1 MDLMRHEAAFGTT
14 TSLWQS
20 NSSSPESWPTLHED
34 INADVTVVG
43 AGIAG
48 LSAALMLAR
57 AGLDVVVLEARGA
70 GGGRYLHRSVVCAGG
85 GDPAEPRGRGWEQS
99 TAVSRSRSRFGL

>member
-20 NSSSPESWPTLHED
+20 NSSSPESWPTLRED
-34 INADVTVVG
+34 IHADVTVVG

-48 LSAALMLAR
+48 LSAALLLAR
-57 AGLDVVVLEARGA
+57 AGLSS
-70 GGGRYLHRSVVCAGG
+70 YLHRQRVTCMSTMLRVV
-85 GDPAEPRGRGWEQS
+85 S
-99 TAVSRSRSRFGL
+99 TPLL